1 MKSASVSGWPDI
13 PDGCATYSSTS
24 TASSAMSA
32 LKRTLPSPINSPRLT
47 SNVSQHNPSVT
58 IFQLS
63 HQDDMERPR
72 RSKRVKT
79 RNNTD
84 PESQSGLDNL
94 THDVLTVKAG
104 VNAIASGSALPT
116 PSHPRDVLASPK
128 KFKAIPQSLATPH
141 PPPSTWRE
149 TYDTIKD
156 MRSRFVAPVD
166 TMGCDRAQFKETDP
180 KVIED
185 FFSTLFFTNYC
196 RTADMQPLSLSCC
209 LHKPKMKSQMPPCQ
223 NFARRLEGVYRFR
236 V

>member
-1 MKSASVSGWPDI
+1 MLCVHCPLSANGHSPQIMKSASVSGWSEI

-24 TASSAMSA
+24 TAMSA
-32 LKRTLPSPINSPRLT
+32 LKRTLASPVHSPRLI
-47 SNVSQHNPSVT
+47 SNVSQHNASVT

-63 HQDDMERPR
+63 SHQDDIEPSPR

-94 THDVLTVKAG
+94 THDVLTVNSRNAG
-104 VNAIASGSALPT
+104 VNATASGSALPT
-116 PSHPRDVLASPK
+116 PSHLRDVQASPK

-149 TYDTIKD
+149 TYSTIKD

-185 FFSTLFFTNYC
+185 SFSTLFFLLIIVEPPICNPCLSHAVFTNQ
-196 RTADMQPLSLSCC
+196 R
-209 LHKPKMKSQMPPCQ
+209 
-223 NFARRLEGVYRFR
+223 
-236 V
+236 